1 MASTDHQGN
10 FLRGADLSQYG
21 RRAAEERTT
30 RTLMMRRMKF
40 PKIKNLGASRMTM
53 SDDVETVTA
62 DDVIYAL
69 KSLHEGQ
76 IGKLADTLVRLA
88 GADERALTEIMKESN
103 VCDAI
108 FGACEAGSIGVK
120 LILVRALQRIIPCIG
135 EAQSALIDTGIVP
148 LAAEMFKLDPRLAC
162 ESMDLLSVIVRAS
175 QWGRDTAVCCGI
187 QDTLVELALNCGDEQ
202 VCVRACVTLRSIFET
217 CDSEMV
223 ETAVATAEEALELIR
238 TESVPVL
245 HEVLELFCSLSNV
258 NNAVSLFLERGLHM
272 EALKMLEVDAL
283 RRPALAFIGNLANGE
298 AVKVKEMIDAGL
310 VRILVAFI
318 ESEYTA
324 DALLVLSN
332 LVETV
337 PDEMTDVVAPQMV
350 RLIVEIAQVA
360 NFDIRRECA
369 FFLATLIWYMDP
381 VVLDPLTNSEVLNEL
396 SEMCSSGNTKVIQ
409 RCLGAIMRLYH
420 LSRATGRVAEFM
432 AMMEEVDVAERVQ
445 ELIDDND
452 PEILRSALALQSV
465 LVGKV

>member
-1 MASTDHQGN
+1 
-10 FLRGADLSQYG
+10 
-21 RRAAEERTT
+21 
-30 RTLMMRRMKF
+30 
-40 PKIKNLGASRMTM
+40 
-53 SDDVETVTA
+53 
-62 DDVIYAL
+62 
-69 KSLHEGQ
+69 
-76 IGKLADTLVRLA
+76 
-88 GADERALTEIMKESN
+88 
-103 VCDAI
+103 
-108 FGACEAGSIGVK
+108 
-120 LILVRALQRIIPCIG
+120 
-135 EAQSALIDTGIVP
+135 
-148 LAAEMFKLDPRLAC
+148 
-162 ESMDLLSVIVRAS
+162 
-175 QWGRDTAVCCGI
+175 
-187 QDTLVELALNCGDEQ
+187 
-202 VCVRACVTLRSIFET
+202 
-217 CDSEMV
+217 
-223 ETAVATAEEALELIR
+223 
-238 TESVPVL
+238 
-245 HEVLELFCSLSNV
+245 
-258 NNAVSLFLERGLHM
+258 M

-396 SEMCSSGNTKVIQ
+396 SEMCSSGNAKVIQ